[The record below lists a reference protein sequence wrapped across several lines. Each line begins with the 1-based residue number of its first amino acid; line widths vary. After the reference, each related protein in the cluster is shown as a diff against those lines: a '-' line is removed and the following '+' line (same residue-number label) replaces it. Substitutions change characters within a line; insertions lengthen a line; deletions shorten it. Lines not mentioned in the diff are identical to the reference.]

1 MTEARTYMDG
11 YSDGKEWAQADILY
25 TVEPMTAVGVDAA
38 LARLAELEKQ
48 EPVEIRYRS
57 HYPSGPADGTRRI
70 GDWRHIDYCTRNYG
84 HNPVALENAD
94 AVEHLYAA
102 AGASPVEP
110 KEVIK
115 EIVVHADYREMWRQQ
130 LKMNQQLNAALSAQ
144 PPAPGEA
151 AREYMTGYSDAKE
164 WAGATNQAQPSQAVE
179 LNDAKR
185 LNWIRD
191 QLFEH
196 KWNGVVGK
204 GCAVQW
210 VVAPDFRFKQRELTD
225 DSGITAGDFRR
236 AIDAAI
242 KAKEPK

>member
-1 MTEARTYMDG
+1 MTDELDQAILIVIKGIGPYTAVAFYEEQARLVVDALEA
-11 YSDGKEWAQADILY
+11 AQAEVSQY
-25 TVEPMTAVGVDAA
+25 RVDCFEAIRERNAA

-110 KEVIK
+110 S
-115 EIVVHADYREMWRQQ
+115 Q
-130 LKMNQQLNAALSAQ
+130 AQ

-151 AREYMTGYSDAKE
+151 AREYMTGYS
-164 WAGATNQAQPSQAVE
+164 V
-179 LNDAKR
+179 
-185 LNWIRD
+185 
-191 QLFEH
+191 
-196 KWNGVVGK
+196 
-204 GCAVQW
+204 
-210 VVAPDFRFKQRELTD
+210 
-225 DSGITAGDFRR
+225 RR
-236 AIDAAI
+236 R
-242 KAKEPK
+242 